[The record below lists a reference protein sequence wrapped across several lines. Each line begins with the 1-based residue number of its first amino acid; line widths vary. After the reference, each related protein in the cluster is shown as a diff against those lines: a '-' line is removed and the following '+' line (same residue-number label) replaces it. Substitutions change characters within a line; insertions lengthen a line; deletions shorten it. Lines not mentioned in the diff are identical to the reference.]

1 MEVKDINSIA
11 AMLVSNRSQ
20 KTEGQNGGQTALQNF
35 RELFTQGSLFDF
47 QTVEKTSTTSNTSAL
62 NIVKKADIADKA
74 DKKATKSSVVSDKK
88 DSVSIKENKTDKAE
102 SKPAAKETSNSA
114 TTEQKKETVQDKD
127 TEKTDTAPAQTED
140 KTDTA
145 KADNSQPADEGNQ
158 PQAENSEDVAEI
170 PAPTEPTTQIQET
183 MDDDSATAI
192 MPDVLN
198 ILLPDTLQT
207 MGAVTVYNSMDNT
220 YSVMT
225 GEEISDLL
233 ASSSID
239 MSAYLSTDGHSD
251 VTLMQTVQ
259 PAEPQNQAPQIALDG
274 FEQIMPEVAE
284 NVLPT
289 EKTSETSKPHPT
301 TQTAETFVQ
310 TQDITENLVD
320 ENIVKQSDKLAEM
333 ISSDKKLKVDVKVEE
348 ENFSYQTAKVSVKE
362 VLASA
367 DTKQFS
373 GEGKGLLNAN
383 AEDAQPQPIQA
394 QNNTVTANVLN
405 GTVSPQAMPA
415 QDMAATTKINV
426 QNTQTT
432 AIKAMGEVSSTNM
445 SQLAGVDGAAQGLKS
460 ENGVAAENKTSF
472 RDIYKGMSREVAEQV
487 KVNITKSAVKGVD
500 SIEIK
505 LKPEELGHIEIKM
518 QLSKDGKLQAHI
530 IASRAETGEMLQKE
544 LPTLEKA
551 FSDAGFN
558 LDEGSLSFSY
568 REENSAQEQNNEL
581 RNFIGRVLEQD
592 AENENTP
599 EYGSH
604 ISEVWD
610 GTSALNI
617 RV

>member
-1 MEVKDINSIA
+1 MEVKDINSIST
-11 AMLVSNRSQ
+11 MLVSNRSQ

-35 RELFTQGSLFDF
+35 REFFAQGNLFDF
-47 QTVEKTSTTSNTSAL
+47 QTVEKSSTPSNSSAL
-62 NIVKKADIADKA
+62 NLVKKTDIANKTN
-74 DKKATKSSVVSDKK
+74 KSKTSSVADKK
-88 DSVSIKENKTDKAE
+88 DSTPIKENKQDKINNKSTKETNSAE
-102 SKPAAKETSNSA
+102 TSSSQNKDAIKDKEANKTSQTENTSENSNIDKTQQDENVAQGQTNNSENTEEAKEITDSQ
-114 TTEQKKETVQDKD
+114 TQETVDE
-127 TEKTDTAPAQTED
+127 TSAETDVF
-140 KTDTA
+140 
-145 KADNSQPADEGNQ
+145 S
-158 PQAENSEDVAEI
+158 
-170 PAPTEPTTQIQET
+170 
-183 MDDDSATAI
+183 
-192 MPDVLN
+192 VLN
-198 ILLPDTLQT
+198 IILPENLQN
-207 MGAVTVYNSMDNT
+207 MGAVTVYNSLNNT

-225 GEEISDLL
+225 GEEISDMLSR
-233 ASSSID
+233 SSDI
-239 MSAYLSTDGHSD
+239 SAYLSGDEYSD
-251 VTLMQTVQ
+251 ITIMPTIEQASSQMALEGFEEVQ
-259 PAEPQNQAPQIALDG
+259 P
-274 FEQIMPEVAE
+274 EVMK
-284 NVLPT
+284 NI
-289 EKTSETSKPHPT
+289 
-301 TQTAETFVQ
+301 TQVDKQVNAVKS
-310 TQDITENLVD
+310 QDNLLD
-320 ENIVKQSDKLAEM
+320 ENIAKQSDKLAEM
-333 ISSDKKLKVDVKVEE
+333 IPIDKRIKVDVNVEE
-348 ENFSYQTAKVSVKE
+348 ENFSYQTAKVTVKE
-362 VLASA
+362 VMGVA
-367 DTKQFS
+367 DNQQNQ
-373 GEGKGLLNAN
+373 GESKGALNAQTG
-383 AEDAQPQPIQA
+383 DSTYSQIQSPNSA
-394 QNNTVTANVLN
+394 TNVA
-405 GTVSPQAMPA
+405 VPSQSMSA
-415 QDMAATTKINV
+415 QDMVSTAKIK
-426 QNTQTT
+426 TQTT

>member
-1 MEVKDINSIA
+1 MSNEDLIMEVKDINSIST
-11 AMLVSNRSQ
+11 MLVSNRSQ

-35 RELFTQGSLFDF
+35 REFFAQGNLFDF
-47 QTVEKTSTTSNTSAL
+47 QTVEKSSTPSNSSAL
-62 NIVKKADIADKA
+62 NLVKKTDIANKTN
-74 DKKATKSSVVSDKK
+74 KSKTSSVADKK
-88 DSVSIKENKTDKAE
+88 DSTPIKENKQDKINNKSTKETNSAE
-102 SKPAAKETSNSA
+102 TSSSQNKDAIKDKEANKTSQTENTSENSNIDKTQQDENVAQGQTNNSENTEEAKEITDSQ
-114 TTEQKKETVQDKD
+114 TQETVDE
-127 TEKTDTAPAQTED
+127 TSAETDVF
-140 KTDTA
+140 
-145 KADNSQPADEGNQ
+145 S
-158 PQAENSEDVAEI
+158 
-170 PAPTEPTTQIQET
+170 
-183 MDDDSATAI
+183 
-192 MPDVLN
+192 VLN
-198 ILLPDTLQT
+198 IILPENLQN
-207 MGAVTVYNSMDNT
+207 MGAVTVYNSLNNT

-225 GEEISDLL
+225 GEEISDMLSR
-233 ASSSID
+233 SSDI
-239 MSAYLSTDGHSD
+239 SAYLSGDEYSD
-251 VTLMQTVQ
+251 ITIMPTIEQASSQMALEGFEEVQ
-259 PAEPQNQAPQIALDG
+259 P
-274 FEQIMPEVAE
+274 EVMK
-284 NVLPT
+284 NI
-289 EKTSETSKPHPT
+289 
-301 TQTAETFVQ
+301 TQVDKQVNAVKS
-310 TQDITENLVD
+310 QDNLLD
-320 ENIVKQSDKLAEM
+320 ENIAKQSDKLAEM
-333 ISSDKKLKVDVKVEE
+333 IPIDKRIKVDVNVEE
-348 ENFSYQTAKVSVKE
+348 ENFSYQTAKVTVKE
-362 VLASA
+362 VMGVA
-367 DTKQFS
+367 DNQQNQ
-373 GEGKGLLNAN
+373 GESKGALNAQTG
-383 AEDAQPQPIQA
+383 DSTYSQIQSPNSA
-394 QNNTVTANVLN
+394 TNVA
-405 GTVSPQAMPA
+405 VPSQSMSA
-415 QDMAATTKINV
+415 QDMVSTAKIK
-426 QNTQTT
+426 TQTT

>member
-1 MEVKDINSIA
+1 MSNEDLIMEVKDINSIA

-35 RELFTQGSLFDF
+35 REFFAQGNLFDF
-47 QTVEKTSTTSNTSAL
+47 QTVEKSSTPSNSSAL
-62 NIVKKADIADKA
+62 NLVKKTDIANKTN
-74 DKKATKSSVVSDKK
+74 KSKTSSVADKK
-88 DSVSIKENKTDKAE
+88 DSTPIKENKQDKINNKSTKETNSAE
-102 SKPAAKETSNSA
+102 TSSSQNKDAIKDKEANKTSQTENTSENSNIDKTQQDENVAQGQTNNSENTEEAKEITDSQ
-114 TTEQKKETVQDKD
+114 TQETVDE
-127 TEKTDTAPAQTED
+127 TSAETDVF
-140 KTDTA
+140 
-145 KADNSQPADEGNQ
+145 S
-158 PQAENSEDVAEI
+158 
-170 PAPTEPTTQIQET
+170 
-183 MDDDSATAI
+183 
-192 MPDVLN
+192 VLN
-198 ILLPDTLQT
+198 IILPENLQN
-207 MGAVTVYNSMDNT
+207 MGAVTVYNSLNNT

-225 GEEISDLL
+225 GEEISDMLSR
-233 ASSSID
+233 SSDI
-239 MSAYLSTDGHSD
+239 SAYLSGDEYSD
-251 VTLMQTVQ
+251 ITIMPTIEQASSQMALEGFEEVQ
-259 PAEPQNQAPQIALDG
+259 P
-274 FEQIMPEVAE
+274 EVMK
-284 NVLPT
+284 NI
-289 EKTSETSKPHPT
+289 
-301 TQTAETFVQ
+301 TQVDKQVNAVKS
-310 TQDITENLVD
+310 QDNLLD
-320 ENIVKQSDKLAEM
+320 ENIAKQSDKLAEM
-333 ISSDKKLKVDVKVEE
+333 IPIDKRIKVDVNVEE
-348 ENFSYQTAKVSVKE
+348 ENFSYQTAKVTVKE
-362 VLASA
+362 VMGVA
-367 DTKQFS
+367 DNQQNQ
-373 GEGKGLLNAN
+373 GESKGALNAQTG
-383 AEDAQPQPIQA
+383 DSTYSQIQSPNSA
-394 QNNTVTANVLN
+394 TNVA
-405 GTVSPQAMPA
+405 VPSQSMSA
-415 QDMAATTKINV
+415 QDMVSTAKIK
-426 QNTQTT
+426 TQTT

>member
-1 MEVKDINSIA
+1 MSYEDSIMEVKDINSIA

-35 RELFTQGSLFDF
+35 REFFAQGNLFDF
-47 QTVEKTSTTSNTSAL
+47 QTVEKSSTPSNSSAL
-62 NIVKKADIADKA
+62 NLVKKTDIANKTN
-74 DKKATKSSVVSDKK
+74 KSKTSSVADKK
-88 DSVSIKENKTDKAE
+88 DSTPIKENKQDKINNKSTKETNSAE
-102 SKPAAKETSNSA
+102 TSSSQNKDAIKDKEANKTSQTENTSENSNIDKTQQDENVAQGQTNNSENTEEAKEITDSQ
-114 TTEQKKETVQDKD
+114 TQETVDE
-127 TEKTDTAPAQTED
+127 TSAETDVF
-140 KTDTA
+140 
-145 KADNSQPADEGNQ
+145 S
-158 PQAENSEDVAEI
+158 
-170 PAPTEPTTQIQET
+170 
-183 MDDDSATAI
+183 
-192 MPDVLN
+192 VLN
-198 ILLPDTLQT
+198 IILPENLQN
-207 MGAVTVYNSMDNT
+207 MGAVTVYNSLDNT

-225 GEEISDLL
+225 GEEISDMLSR
-233 ASSSID
+233 SSDI
-239 MSAYLSTDGHSD
+239 SAYLSGDEYSD
-251 VTLMQTVQ
+251 ITIMPTIEQASSQMALEGFEEVQ
-259 PAEPQNQAPQIALDG
+259 P
-274 FEQIMPEVAE
+274 EVMK
-284 NVLPT
+284 NI
-289 EKTSETSKPHPT
+289 
-301 TQTAETFVQ
+301 TQVDKQVNAVKS
-310 TQDITENLVD
+310 QDNLLD
-320 ENIVKQSDKLAEM
+320 ENIAKQSDKLAEM
-333 ISSDKKLKVDVKVEE
+333 IPIDKRIKVDVNVEE
-348 ENFSYQTAKVSVKE
+348 ENFSYQTAKVTVKE
-362 VLASA
+362 VMGVA
-367 DTKQFS
+367 DNQQNQ
-373 GEGKGLLNAN
+373 GESKGALNAQTG
-383 AEDAQPQPIQA
+383 DSTYSQIQSPNSA
-394 QNNTVTANVLN
+394 TNVA
-405 GTVSPQAMPA
+405 VPSQSMSA
-415 QDMAATTKINV
+415 QDMVSTAKIK
-426 QNTQTT
+426 TQTT

>member
-1 MEVKDINSIA
+1 MEVKDINSIST
-11 AMLVSNRSQ
+11 MLISNRVQ
-20 KTEGQNGGQTALQNF
+20 KNESGNGVQTALQNF
-35 RELFTQGSLFDF
+35 REFFAQGNLFDF
-47 QTVEKTSTTSNTSAL
+47 QTVEKSSTPSNSSAL
-62 NIVKKADIADKA
+62 NLVKKTDIANKTN
-74 DKKATKSSVVSDKK
+74 KSKTSSVADKK
-88 DSVSIKENKTDKAE
+88 DSTPIKENKQDKINNKSTKETNSAE
-102 SKPAAKETSNSA
+102 TSSSQNKDAIKDKEANKTSQTENTSENSNIDKTQQDENVAQGQTNNSENTEEAKEITDSQ
-114 TTEQKKETVQDKD
+114 TQETVDE
-127 TEKTDTAPAQTED
+127 TSAETDVF
-140 KTDTA
+140 
-145 KADNSQPADEGNQ
+145 S
-158 PQAENSEDVAEI
+158 
-170 PAPTEPTTQIQET
+170 
-183 MDDDSATAI
+183 
-192 MPDVLN
+192 VLN
-198 ILLPDTLQT
+198 IILPENLQN
-207 MGAVTVYNSMDNT
+207 MGAVTVYNSLDNT

-225 GEEISDLL
+225 GEEISDMLSR
-233 ASSSID
+233 SSDI
-239 MSAYLSTDGHSD
+239 SAYLSGDEYSD
-251 VTLMQTVQ
+251 ITIMPTIEQASSQMALEGFEEVQ
-259 PAEPQNQAPQIALDG
+259 P
-274 FEQIMPEVAE
+274 EVMK
-284 NVLPT
+284 NI
-289 EKTSETSKPHPT
+289 
-301 TQTAETFVQ
+301 TQVDKQVNAVKS
-310 TQDITENLVD
+310 QDNLLD
-320 ENIVKQSDKLAEM
+320 ENIAKQSDKLAEM
-333 ISSDKKLKVDVKVEE
+333 IPIDKRIKVDVNVEE
-348 ENFSYQTAKVSVKE
+348 ENFSYQTAKVTVKE
-362 VLASA
+362 VMGVAE
-367 DTKQFS
+367 QNQ
-373 GEGKGLLNAN
+373 GESKGALNAQTG
-383 AEDAQPQPIQA
+383 DSTYSQIQSPNSA
-394 QNNTVTANVLN
+394 TNVA
-405 GTVSPQAMPA
+405 VPSQSMSA
-415 QDMAATTKINV
+415 QDMVSTAKINR
-426 QNTQTT
+426 QTT

-551 FSDAGFN
+551 FNDAGFN

>member
-1 MEVKDINSIA
+1 MEVKDINSIST
-11 AMLVSNRSQ
+11 MLVSNRSQ

-35 RELFTQGSLFDF
+35 REFFAQGNLFDF
-47 QTVEKTSTTSNTSAL
+47 QTVEKSSTPSNSSAL
-62 NIVKKADIADKA
+62 NLVKKTDIANKTN
-74 DKKATKSSVVSDKK
+74 KSKTSSVADKK
-88 DSVSIKENKTDKAE
+88 DSTPIKENKQDKINNKSTKETNSAE
-102 SKPAAKETSNSA
+102 TSSSQNKDAIKDKEANKTSQTENTSENSNIDKTQQDENVAQGQTNNSENTEEAKEITDSQ
-114 TTEQKKETVQDKD
+114 TQETVDE
-127 TEKTDTAPAQTED
+127 TSAETDVF
-140 KTDTA
+140 
-145 KADNSQPADEGNQ
+145 S
-158 PQAENSEDVAEI
+158 
-170 PAPTEPTTQIQET
+170 
-183 MDDDSATAI
+183 
-192 MPDVLN
+192 VLN
-198 ILLPDTLQT
+198 IILPENLQN
-207 MGAVTVYNSMDNT
+207 MGAVTVYNSLNNT

-225 GEEISDLL
+225 GEEISDMLSR
-233 ASSSID
+233 SSDI
-239 MSAYLSTDGHSD
+239 SAYLSGDEYSD
-251 VTLMQTVQ
+251 ITIMPTIEQASPQMALEGFEEVQ
-259 PAEPQNQAPQIALDG
+259 P
-274 FEQIMPEVAE
+274 EVMK
-284 NVLPT
+284 NI
-289 EKTSETSKPHPT
+289 
-301 TQTAETFVQ
+301 TQVDKQVNAVKS
-310 TQDITENLVD
+310 QDNLLD
-320 ENIVKQSDKLAEM
+320 ENIAKQSDKLAEM
-333 ISSDKKLKVDVKVEE
+333 IPIDKRIKVDVNVEE
-348 ENFSYQTAKVSVKE
+348 ENFSYQTAKVTVKE
-362 VLASA
+362 VMGVA
-367 DTKQFS
+367 DNQQNQ
-373 GEGKGLLNAN
+373 GESKGALNAQTG
-383 AEDAQPQPIQA
+383 DSTYSQIQSPNSA
-394 QNNTVTANVLN
+394 TNVA
-405 GTVSPQAMPA
+405 VPSQSMSA
-415 QDMAATTKINV
+415 QDMVSTAKIK
-426 QNTQTT
+426 TQTT

>member
-1 MEVKDINSIA
+1 MEVKDINSIST
-11 AMLVSNRSQ
+11 MLVSNRSQ

-35 RELFTQGSLFDF
+35 REFFAQGNLFDF
-47 QTVEKTSTTSNTSAL
+47 QTVEKSSTPSNSSAL
-62 NIVKKADIADKA
+62 NLVKKTDIANKIN
-74 DKKATKSSVVSDKK
+74 KYKTSSVADKK
-88 DSVSIKENKTDKAE
+88 DSTPIKENKQDKINNKSTKETNSAE
-102 SKPAAKETSNSA
+102 TSSSQNKDAIKDKEANKTSQTENTSENSNIDKTQQDENVAQGQTNNSENTEEAKEITDSQ
-114 TTEQKKETVQDKD
+114 TQETVDE
-127 TEKTDTAPAQTED
+127 TSAETDVF
-140 KTDTA
+140 
-145 KADNSQPADEGNQ
+145 S
-158 PQAENSEDVAEI
+158 
-170 PAPTEPTTQIQET
+170 
-183 MDDDSATAI
+183 
-192 MPDVLN
+192 VLN
-198 ILLPDTLQT
+198 IILPENLQN
-207 MGAVTVYNSMDNT
+207 MGAVTVYNSLNNT

-225 GEEISDLL
+225 GEEISDMLSR
-233 ASSSID
+233 SSDI
-239 MSAYLSTDGHSD
+239 SAYLSGDEYSD
-251 VTLMQTVQ
+251 ITIMPTIEQASPQMALEGFEEVQ
-259 PAEPQNQAPQIALDG
+259 P
-274 FEQIMPEVAE
+274 EVMK
-284 NVLPT
+284 NI
-289 EKTSETSKPHPT
+289 
-301 TQTAETFVQ
+301 TQVDKQVNAVKS
-310 TQDITENLVD
+310 QDNLLD
-320 ENIVKQSDKLAEM
+320 ENIAKQSDKLAEM
-333 ISSDKKLKVDVKVEE
+333 IPIDKRIKVDVNVEE
-348 ENFSYQTAKVSVKE
+348 ENFSYQTAKVTVKE
-362 VLASA
+362 VMGVA
-367 DTKQFS
+367 DNQQNQ
-373 GEGKGLLNAN
+373 GESKGALNAQTG
-383 AEDAQPQPIQA
+383 DSTYSQIQSPNSA
-394 QNNTVTANVLN
+394 TNVA
-405 GTVSPQAMPA
+405 VPSQSMSA
-415 QDMAATTKINV
+415 QDMVSTAKIK
-426 QNTQTT
+426 TQTT

>member
-1 MEVKDINSIA
+1 MSYEDLIMEVKDINSIST
-11 AMLVSNRSQ
+11 MLVSNRSQ

-35 RELFTQGSLFDF
+35 REFFAQGNLFDF
-47 QTVEKTSTTSNTSAL
+47 QTVEKSSTPSNSSAL
-62 NIVKKADIADKA
+62 NLVKKTDIANKTN
-74 DKKATKSSVVSDKK
+74 KSKTSSVADKK
-88 DSVSIKENKTDKAE
+88 DSTPIKENKQDKINNKSTKETNSAE
-102 SKPAAKETSNSA
+102 TSSSQNKDAIKDKEANKTSQTENTSENSNIDKTQQDENVAQGQTNNSENTEEAKEITDSQ
-114 TTEQKKETVQDKD
+114 TQETVDE
-127 TEKTDTAPAQTED
+127 TSAETDVF
-140 KTDTA
+140 
-145 KADNSQPADEGNQ
+145 S
-158 PQAENSEDVAEI
+158 
-170 PAPTEPTTQIQET
+170 
-183 MDDDSATAI
+183 
-192 MPDVLN
+192 VLN
-198 ILLPDTLQT
+198 IILPENLQN
-207 MGAVTVYNSMDNT
+207 MGAVTVYNSLNNT

-225 GEEISDLL
+225 GEEISDMLSR
-233 ASSSID
+233 SSDI
-239 MSAYLSTDGHSD
+239 SAYLSGDEYSD
-251 VTLMQTVQ
+251 ITIMPTIEQASPQMALEGFEEVQ
-259 PAEPQNQAPQIALDG
+259 P
-274 FEQIMPEVAE
+274 EVMK
-284 NVLPT
+284 NI
-289 EKTSETSKPHPT
+289 
-301 TQTAETFVQ
+301 TQVDKQVNAVKS
-310 TQDITENLVD
+310 QDNLLD
-320 ENIVKQSDKLAEM
+320 ENIAKQSDKLAEM
-333 ISSDKKLKVDVKVEE
+333 IPIDKRIKVDVNVEE
-348 ENFSYQTAKVSVKE
+348 ENFSYQTAKVTVKE
-362 VLASA
+362 VMGVA
-367 DTKQFS
+367 DNQQNQ
-373 GEGKGLLNAN
+373 GESKGALNAQTG
-383 AEDAQPQPIQA
+383 DSTYSQIQSPNSA
-394 QNNTVTANVLN
+394 TNVA
-405 GTVSPQAMPA
+405 VPSQSMSA
-415 QDMAATTKINV
+415 QDMVSTAKIK
-426 QNTQTT
+426 TQTT

>member
-1 MEVKDINSIA
+1 MSNEDLIMEVKDINSIA

-35 RELFTQGSLFDF
+35 REFFAQGNQFDF
-47 QTVEKTSTTSNTSAL
+47 QTVEKSSTPSNSSAL
-62 NIVKKADIADKA
+62 NLVKKTDIANKTN
-74 DKKATKSSVVSDKK
+74 KSKTSSVADKK
-88 DSVSIKENKTDKAE
+88 DSTPIKENKQDKINNKSTKETNSAE
-102 SKPAAKETSNSA
+102 TSSSQNKDAIKDKEANKTSQTENTSENSNIDKTQQDENVAQGQTNNSENTEEAKEITDSQ
-114 TTEQKKETVQDKD
+114 TQETVDE
-127 TEKTDTAPAQTED
+127 TSAETDVF
-140 KTDTA
+140 
-145 KADNSQPADEGNQ
+145 S
-158 PQAENSEDVAEI
+158 
-170 PAPTEPTTQIQET
+170 
-183 MDDDSATAI
+183 
-192 MPDVLN
+192 VLN
-198 ILLPDTLQT
+198 IILPENLQN
-207 MGAVTVYNSMDNT
+207 MGAVTVYNSLNNT

-225 GEEISDLL
+225 GEEISDMLSR
-233 ASSSID
+233 SSDI
-239 MSAYLSTDGHSD
+239 SAYLSGDEYSD
-251 VTLMQTVQ
+251 ITIMPTIEQASSQMALEGFEEVQ
-259 PAEPQNQAPQIALDG
+259 P
-274 FEQIMPEVAE
+274 EVMK
-284 NVLPT
+284 NI
-289 EKTSETSKPHPT
+289 
-301 TQTAETFVQ
+301 TQVDKQVNAVKS
-310 TQDITENLVD
+310 QDNLLD
-320 ENIVKQSDKLAEM
+320 ENIAKQSDKLAEM
-333 ISSDKKLKVDVKVEE
+333 ISIDKRIKVDVNVEE
-348 ENFSYQTAKVSVKE
+348 ENFSYQTAKVTVKE
-362 VLASA
+362 VMGVA
-367 DTKQFS
+367 DNQQNQ
-373 GEGKGLLNAN
+373 GESKGALNAQTG
-383 AEDAQPQPIQA
+383 DSTYSQIQSPNSA
-394 QNNTVTANVLN
+394 TNVA
-405 GTVSPQAMPA
+405 VPSQSMSA
-415 QDMAATTKINV
+415 QDMVSTAKI
-426 QNTQTT
+426 NTQT
-432 AIKAMGEVSSTNM
+432 KAMGEVNSSNM

>member
-1 MEVKDINSIA
+1 MEVKDINSIST
-11 AMLVSNRSQ
+11 MLVSNRSQ

-35 RELFTQGSLFDF
+35 REFFAQGNQFDF
-47 QTVEKTSTTSNTSAL
+47 QTVEKSSTPSNSSAL
-62 NIVKKADIADKA
+62 NLVKKTDIANKTN
-74 DKKATKSSVVSDKK
+74 KSKTSSVADKK
-88 DSVSIKENKTDKAE
+88 DSTPIKENKQDKINNKSTKETNSAE
-102 SKPAAKETSNSA
+102 TSSSQNKDAIKDKEANKTSQTENTSENSNIDKTQQDENVAQGQTNNSENTEEAKEITDSQ
-114 TTEQKKETVQDKD
+114 TQETVDE
-127 TEKTDTAPAQTED
+127 TSAETDVF
-140 KTDTA
+140 
-145 KADNSQPADEGNQ
+145 S
-158 PQAENSEDVAEI
+158 
-170 PAPTEPTTQIQET
+170 
-183 MDDDSATAI
+183 
-192 MPDVLN
+192 VLN
-198 ILLPDTLQT
+198 IILPENLQN
-207 MGAVTVYNSMDNT
+207 MGAVTVYNSLDNT

-225 GEEISDLL
+225 GAEISDMLSR
-233 ASSSID
+233 SSDI
-239 MSAYLSTDGHSD
+239 SAYLSGDEYSD
-251 VTLMQTVQ
+251 ITIMPTIEQASSQMALEGFEEVQ
-259 PAEPQNQAPQIALDG
+259 P
-274 FEQIMPEVAE
+274 EVMK
-284 NVLPT
+284 NI
-289 EKTSETSKPHPT
+289 
-301 TQTAETFVQ
+301 TQVDKQVNAVKS
-310 TQDITENLVD
+310 QDNLLD
-320 ENIVKQSDKLAEM
+320 ENIAKQSDKLAEM
-333 ISSDKKLKVDVKVEE
+333 IPIDKRIKVDVNVEE
-348 ENFSYQTAKVSVKE
+348 ENFSYQTAKVTVKE
-362 VLASA
+362 N
-367 DTKQFS
+367 Q
-373 GEGKGLLNAN
+373 GESKGALNAQTG
-383 AEDAQPQPIQA
+383 DSTYSQIQSPNSA
-394 QNNTVTANVLN
+394 TNVA
-405 GTVSPQAMPA
+405 VPSQSMSA
-415 QDMAATTKINV
+415 QDMVSTAKIK
-426 QNTQTT
+426 TQTT

>member
-35 RELFTQGSLFDF
+35 REFFAQGNLFDF
-47 QTVEKTSTTSNTSAL
+47 QAVEKSSTPSNSSAL
-62 NIVKKADIADKA
+62 NLVKKTDIANKTN
-74 DKKATKSSVVSDKK
+74 KSKTSSVADKK
-88 DSVSIKENKTDKAE
+88 DSTPIKENKQDKINNKSTKETNSAE
-102 SKPAAKETSNSA
+102 TSSSQNKDAIKDKEANKTSQTENTSENSNIDKTQQDENVAQGQTNNSENTEEAKEITDSQ
-114 TTEQKKETVQDKD
+114 TQETVDE
-127 TEKTDTAPAQTED
+127 TSAETDVF
-140 KTDTA
+140 
-145 KADNSQPADEGNQ
+145 S
-158 PQAENSEDVAEI
+158 
-170 PAPTEPTTQIQET
+170 
-183 MDDDSATAI
+183 
-192 MPDVLN
+192 VLN
-198 ILLPDTLQT
+198 IILPENLQN
-207 MGAVTVYNSMDNT
+207 MGAVTVYNSLDNT

-225 GEEISDLL
+225 GEEISDMLSR
-233 ASSSID
+233 SSDI
-239 MSAYLSTDGHSD
+239 SAYLSGDEYSD
-251 VTLMQTVQ
+251 ITIMPTIEQASSQMALEGFEEVQ
-259 PAEPQNQAPQIALDG
+259 P
-274 FEQIMPEVAE
+274 EVMK
-284 NVLPT
+284 NI
-289 EKTSETSKPHPT
+289 
-301 TQTAETFVQ
+301 TQVDKQVNAVKS
-310 TQDITENLVD
+310 QDNLLD
-320 ENIVKQSDKLAEM
+320 ENIAKQSDKLAEM
-333 ISSDKKLKVDVKVEE
+333 IPIDKRIKVDVNVEE
-348 ENFSYQTAKVSVKE
+348 ENFSYQTAKVTVKE
-362 VLASA
+362 VMGVA
-367 DTKQFS
+367 DNQQNQ
-373 GEGKGLLNAN
+373 GESKGALNAQTG
-383 AEDAQPQPIQA
+383 DSTYSQIQSPNSA
-394 QNNTVTANVLN
+394 TNVA
-405 GTVSPQAMPA
+405 VPSQSMSA
-415 QDMAATTKINV
+415 QDMVSTAKI
-426 QNTQTT
+426 NTQT
-432 AIKAMGEVSSTNM
+432 KAMGEVSSTNM